1 MTKIITA
8 AIIIIVLWVAY
19 HMWVYWEQV
28 RDHDEKAAQIAAS
41 KLVIH
46 EEALSGMPTQLE
58 NSLQGA
64 KKAGLATFRRW
75 LDMYGAAIQDPRK
88 AWIELD
94 YCMLLA
100 RENPKEAGRI
110 FSEVKQRTP
119 TNSPVYHRIREL
131 QPTYEH

>member
-8 AIIIIVLWVAY
+8 AIIIVVLWVAY

-28 RDHDEKAAQIAAS
+28 RDEKEAQVAAS
-41 KLVIH
+41 KVVVR
-46 EEALSGMPTQLE
+46 EELLSGMPPQLE

-64 KKAGLATFRRW
+64 KKAGLSTFRQW
-75 LDMYGAAIQDPRK
+75 LDTYGPAIQDPRK

-110 FSEVKQRTP
+110 FADVNKRTP
-119 TNSPVYHRIREL
+119 TNSPVHPRIREL
-131 QPTYEH
+131 QATYGQ

>member
-8 AIIIIVLWVAY
+8 AIIIVVLWVAY

-28 RDHDEKAAQIAAS
+28 RDDKEAQVAAS
-41 KLVIH
+41 KVVVR
-46 EEALSGMPTQLE
+46 EESLSGMPSQLE

-64 KKAGLATFRRW
+64 KKAGLSTFRKW
-75 LDMYGAAIQDPRK
+75 LETYGPAIQDPRK

-110 FSEVKQRTP
+110 FAGVKNRTP
-119 TNSPVYHRIREL
+119 TNSPVYFRIKEL